1 MKRRILK
8 GIALMMTLMLV
19 LPMLSFANSTTVE
32 AKKKNKYR
40 SKPTFSITQKTLG
53 EDETFT
59 ISLENLGSRVK
70 KVYWYSQNKKV
81 ATVKVSDK
89 KTATVTAKRQGTT
102 FIKCKVTYKDGAV
115 ETPAC
120 KVKVYTKAS
129 SIDIYNAELNNQGV
143 HILEVDDRFNFNAK
157 ITPSNARY
165 STYWFIDNDDVA
177 RLYSDGT
184 VKGLEEGV
192 VNLTAVAA
200 LSYEEAKT
208 STIRDTITV
217 LVVDED
223 YDYDDDDDYDYDDD
237 DDDDDDD
244 NNFVKANVTGITLR
258 EATKIDVTFDRAINK
273 STIIGTNNI
282 VLNSIIITPKL
293 DSKGNYANSP
303 GVLTGALSED
313 GKTLSIQ
320 STNAFKGVYEIRLTS
335 SIKAMDGKVLK
346 EFVKEYSIY
355 DTKKPRYEGTTVD
368 YTGLMVTFKFSEAMD
383 FTNMLVADGKAA
395 NSGQTLEQ
403 ATLNVINTKSNYVP
417 SADRRSLSINLSGLP
432 QVDQN
437 KLLSVRIYNIKDL
450 SGNII
455 ENDPVTVTFKTNTV
469 YQPQARI
476 QKVERTDYYYLTV
489 TFDKPIQSPGMV
501 IINNV
506 EGIHGVVDASNNAK
520 VNYKLSEATAKLTGY
535 QKVSI
540 GYWAAYNVD
549 PNDKYSD
556 TLQERYVSFSTNNLL
571 PLPAPVSIAQE
582 KDDNSIINVQFN
594 NILDEAS
601 AEKVSN
607 YLIPGVT
614 ITTAELT
621 NSINS
626 AVVKLRIQPGTITTT
641 QNYQINIS
649 GVKGYNNTFKEMNL
663 YQAAITLKEN
673 KAPELVSYA
682 YYHPT
687 SIMLV
692 FSEAITGTP
701 SFKVMQNHMDLV
713 LSTSITDK
721 TILITLKS
729 TPEMGKLMEL
739 LPTETNKITDLAGN
753 RTLSV
758 LNRYIIPTN

>member
-1 MKRRILK
+1 MKKRILK

-32 AKKKNKYR
+32 AKKKNKYNSR
-40 SKPTFSITQKTLG
+40 PTFSITQKTLG

-81 ATVKVSDK
+81 ATVKVKDK

-102 FIKCKVTYKDGAV
+102 FIKCKVTYKDGDV

-129 SIDIYNAELNNQGV
+129 SIDIYNAELNNQGI

-157 ITPSNARY
+157 ITPNNSKY

-177 RLYSDGT
+177 RLYRDGT

-208 STIRDTITV
+208 STIRDTITI

-237 DDDDDDD
+237 DDDDDY
-244 NNFVKANVTGITLR
+244 NFVKANVTGITLR
-258 EATKIDVTFDRAINK
+258 EATKIDVTFDRAIDK

-282 VLNSIIITPKL
+282 LLNSIIITPKL

-303 GVLTGALSED
+303 GVLTGVLSDD

-335 SIKAMDGKVLK
+335 SIKAIDGKVLN

-355 DTKKPRYEGTTVD
+355 DTKKPRYEGSSVD
-368 YTGLMVTFKFSEAMD
+368 YTGLIVTFKFSEAMD

-403 ATLNVINTKSNYVP
+403 ATLNVINAKTNYVP
-417 SADRRSLSINLSGLP
+417 SADRRTLSINLSSIP
-432 QVDQN
+432 QIDQN
-437 KLLSVRIYNIKDL
+437 KLLSVRFYNIKDL

-455 ENDPVTVTFKTNTV
+455 ESDPVTVTFKTNTV

-506 EGIHGVVDASNNAK
+506 EGIHGAVDAANNTK
-520 VNYKLSEATAKLTGY
+520 VNYKLSEAAAKLTGY

-540 GYWAAYNVD
+540 GYWDAYNVD

-556 TLQERYVSFSTNNLL
+556 TLQERYVSFNTNNLL
-571 PLPAPVSIAQE
+571 PLPAPVSIAQD

-594 NILDEAS
+594 NILDETS

-614 ITTAELT
+614 ITTAELM

-626 AVVKLRIQPGTITTT
+626 AVVKLRIQPGSIIAT

-663 YQAAITLKEN
+663 FQATITLKEN

-701 SFKVMQNHMDLV
+701 SFKVMQNNTDLV

-729 TPEMGKLMEL
+729 TPEIGKLMEL

-758 LNRYIIPTN
+758 LNRYIIPIN